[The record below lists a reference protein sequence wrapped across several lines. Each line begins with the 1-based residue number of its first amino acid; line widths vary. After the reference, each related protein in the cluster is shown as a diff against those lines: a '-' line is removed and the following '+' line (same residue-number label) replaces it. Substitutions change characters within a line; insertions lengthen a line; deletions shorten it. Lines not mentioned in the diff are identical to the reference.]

1 MFEDLLAEIPPA
13 AASTVSASCFI
24 DGTEAA
30 EELDKVEQR
39 LQKGDVAKEK
49 NLLQAAIHQ
58 KRLKQQEIIKAKL
71 EAEKLHG
78 EVQLN
83 KKQNQ
88 GVDSLEVLRRVLDS
102 HSSACRTR
110 RRSNSGG

>member
-1 MFEDLLAEIPPA
+1 MRQLFH
-13 AASTVSASCFI
+13 

-30 EELDKVEQR
+30 DELDEVEQR
-39 LQKGDVAKEK
+39 LQKGDVAKVK
-49 NLLQAAIHQ
+49 NLLQEAIHQ

-83 KKQNQ
+83 K
-88 GVDSLEVLRRVLDS
+88 D
-102 HSSACRTR
+102 RTKV
-110 RRSNSGG
+110 